1 MSMFCFQCQETL
13 RNEGCTQH
21 GMCGKSSDCANLM
34 DVLIYSLRGL
44 ALATQIAEIPVAST
58 LASHAELVLFTT
70 LTNTNFDELRIE
82 RLIRQTLRLRDG
94 IIYEHSAKFTER
106 NDDILFFNAAT
117 RNEFLAKSPFV
128 SVQRVTD
135 PDIRAMRELLLYA
148 LKGISAYTY
157 HARRLGFTNPNIS
170 TFVFHALAETAPT
183 QGYAPSTLF
192 FLLKECGK
200 IALSAM
206 KLLNDANTQRFGQPE
221 PTEVRNYVRKRPGIL
236 ISGHDLRD
244 LEDLLRQTQEAGI
257 DIYTHGEMLPAHAYP
272 GLKKY
277 PHLYANYGNSWH
289 RQSQEFERFNGPII
303 LTSNCLIPIRAP
315 YKNRIFTTGPCGWP
329 GLRHIPDPNSTT
341 IQKDFQEI
349 IRLARQFPAP
359 TSLSETQ
366 DGDFEPKTLTVGYAE
381 KELLTLIPDII
392 SGLKSGEIGQII
404 VMIGCDGRHQARSY
418 YRELADQLPKDT
430 IILTAGCAKYRFNK
444 LPLGKIENVPRLLDA
459 GQCNDAWSIITFLHA
474 LADAMNVES
483 LTELPITLEAAWY
496 EQKAIAVLLA
506 LLSLKIKNIHLGP
519 TLPAF
524 CSRNVIHYLIEN
536 YNLQKMGNV
545 EERLDEMHTPLQ
557 GKEELV

>member
-1 MSMFCFQCQETL
+1 MSMFCFQCQEAL

-44 ALATQIAEIPVAST
+44 ALATQIAEIPVTST

-70 LTNTNFDELRIE
+70 LTNTNFDELRLE

-94 IIYEHSAKFTER
+94 IIHEHSAKFTEH
-106 NDDILFFNAAT
+106 NDDILFFNATT

-148 LKGISAYTY
+148 LKGISAYTH

-170 TFVFHALAETAPT
+170 TFTFHALAETAPT

-200 IALSAM
+200 TALSAM
-206 KLLNDANTQRFGQPE
+206 KLLNDANTQRFGHPE

-244 LEDLLRQTQEAGI
+244 LEDLLRQTQDTGI

-277 PHLYANYGNSWH
+277 PHLYANYGNSWYQ
-289 RQSQEFERFNGPII
+289 QSREFELFNGPII

-329 GLRHIPDPNSTT
+329 GLRHIPEPSSTT
-341 IQKDFQEI
+341 GQKDFREV
-349 IRLARQFPAP
+349 IRLAQQFPSP
-359 TSLSETQ
+359 TPITETL
-366 DGDFEPKTLTVGYAE
+366 DGIPEPKMLMVGYAE
-381 KELLTLIPDII
+381 KELLALLPNIV
-392 SGLKSGEIGQII
+392 SGIKSGEIGQII
-404 VMIGCDGRHQARSY
+404 IMNGCDGRHHTRNY

-444 LPLGKIENVPRLLDA
+444 LPLGQIEDVPRVLDA
-459 GQCNDAWSIITFLHA
+459 GQCNDTWSIITFLHG

-483 LTELPITLEAAWY
+483 LAELPVTLEVAWY

-506 LLSLKIKNIHLGP
+506 LLSLKIKKIHLGP

-524 CSRNVIHYLIEN
+524 CSRNTINYLLEN
-536 YNLQKMGNV
+536 YKLQKIGNV
-545 EERLDEMHTPLQ
+545 EERLSEMHTPTTNE
-557 GKEELV
+557 KEMV